1 MRRESAYAIVMTLR
15 RPCHTCIL
23 QTRYKLV
30 YTRAARSP
38 HNLFL
43 MLLMFL
49 LSHHGCFHLAEGRN
63 ALGRAAWCHLQQEE
77 LGGGQV
83 LAFGWAVCWWHC
95 LPGVLSFMAST
106 KLCSAGIRP
115 CSPQVCCHAV
125 GEGLQFLQRG
135 GYGAEHQ
142 HTPLDVHGSLWLEG
156 PDMREQME
164 QQQQRFPE
172 HCWVAGREGGLT
184 APFCCHSSA
193 GWAFPAVLPSC
204 AKQRSCIV
212 LRGSWCCF
220 VLIPWSYSH

>member
-106 KLCSAGIRP
+106 KLCLLSM
-115 CSPQVCCHAV
+115 
-125 GEGLQFLQRG
+125 
-135 GYGAEHQ
+135 
-142 HTPLDVHGSLWLEG
+142 SL
-156 PDMREQME
+156 
-164 QQQQRFPE
+164 
-172 HCWVAGREGGLT
+172 
-184 APFCCHSSA
+184 
-193 GWAFPAVLPSC
+193 
-204 AKQRSCIV
+204 RSCV
-212 LRGSWCCF
+212 LQASGPAAPRCAAMLWGKGCSSCSGVAMGLSTSTHHWMSMGVCGWRGQT
-220 VLIPWSYSH
+220 